1 MAAVIEIKYF
11 NTFLLRKVCDDG
23 LNHNVTPA
31 DTPDTP
37 WPVWNGSFGIPASI
51 GGWSPTGP
59 GISWLPEQQY
69 NWVIE
74 ESRID
79 GGYNNV
85 MTDLG
90 VRAYAVDDDTFATRR
105 ISGLI
110 FSGLYNSRTSIN
122 NTNQFSVGEDITRGA
137 DPANGSIQKLYAEDT
152 NLTIFQESK
161 VSRALIDKSAI
172 YSAEGQAMSTSGL
185 QVIGQIQAYS
195 GNYGISRNPE
205 SFAVYGYRKY
215 FTDKDRNTV
224 LRLSQDGITELSE
237 YGMVDF
243 FRDEFANI
251 TAPGYPGLII
261 GGWDI
266 YNKQYVVSLQTNI
279 GNINQTYKTLAFDES
294 VTGFTSF
301 FDYKPAQS
309 ISINSSFYTLYEGN
323 LWKHYSTNVPRN
335 SFYGV
340 DYNSSI
346 TFVFNDQPSLIKT
359 FKTINYEGS
368 NGWQVDNFA
377 SDFTGPDNYNS
388 SIVNYQ
394 DITNAILSYTEGAYD
409 NYGNEWPTTLVPPIN
424 YAGFMR
430 QENKYKANLINN
442 SEAQEAEISFG
453 NSITGIKGYYAVVT
467 MSTDTIFNPDP
478 EIDPIGT
485 DPGGYKELFAVSTQY
500 INSSY

>member
-1 MAAVIEIKYF
+1 MAALVEIKYF
-11 NTFLLRKVCDDG
+11 NTFILKKVLDYGDYHRGTCAEG
-23 LNHNVTPA
+23 KVKS
-31 DTPDTP
+31 P
-37 WPVWNGSFGIPASI
+37 WAVWNRSWGIPAEI
-51 GGWSPTGP
+51 GGFTKTNGFGNP
-59 GISWLPEQQY
+59 LNEH

-74 ESRID
+74 EARIT
-79 GGYNNV
+79 GGYNNTTV
-85 MTDLG
+85 DFG
-90 VRAYAVDDDTFATRR
+90 VRAYAVDDDTYAT
-105 ISGLI
+105 IKFSSLIYSGI
-110 FSGLYNSRTSIN
+110 FNSRTGVN
-122 NTNQFSVGEDITRGA
+122 NTNQFSVGEEITRTIQPA
-137 DPANGSIQKLYAEDT
+137 DGSIQKLFAEDT
-152 NLTIFQESK
+152 NLIVFQESK
-161 VSRALIDKSAI
+161 VSRALIDKDAI
-172 YSAEGQAMSTSGL
+172 YSAEGGGTITSSNA
-185 QVIGQIQAYS
+185 VIGQVQAYS
-195 GNYGISRNPE
+195 GDYGISRDPG

-215 FTDKDRNTV
+215 FTDKNKNAV

-237 YGMVDF
+237 YGMVDY
-243 FRDEFANI
+243 FRDEFNNI
-251 TAPGYPGLII
+251 DSAGYPGKIV

-266 YNKQYVVSLQTNI
+266 YNKEYVISLQTNPAARV
-279 GNINQTYKTLAFDES
+279 QSYSTLTFDENIL
-294 VTGFTSF
+294 GFTSF
-301 FDYKPAQS
+301 FDYKPSQAV
-309 ISINSSFYTLYEGN
+309 SINNKFYSLNNGS
-323 LWKHYSTNVPRN
+323 LWLHYSTRVPRN
-335 SFYGV
+335 SFYGQAAV
-340 DYNSSI
+340 PSTI

-394 DITNAILSYTEGAYD
+394 DITNAVLSYTEGAYD

-467 MSTDTIFNPDP
+467 MSTDA
-478 EIDPIGT
+478 GT